1 MRSIVGSTF
10 FTMAVVTAIFQ
21 GPTEARAAD
30 MPLKAAP
37 APAWSWT
44 GFYIGADVGAAW
56 GPRDVSFNS
65 TDGKPCH
72 FCGGDTDFGV
82 LNALGSANLKTSSA
96 ALGLKGGYNAQ
107 FGSWVLGVEGDF
119 TSFHLRN
126 SAATSGNP
134 FAAAFAEFDS
144 LGGFANFNTNVSA
157 DWLVTVRPR
166 IGYALD
172 HVLVYATGGVAFGR
186 VAISQSYIDFAVDGN
201 GNGLEASS
209 ASRVKAGWTVGGGVE
224 YALTRNWIVNAEYLY
239 TDLGSITT
247 AGSVRDSEPG
257 GLSNALLTFTSRA
270 IVNQARAGLSYK
282 FD

>member
-107 FGSWVLGVEGDF
+107 FGS
-119 TSFHLRN
+119 
-126 SAATSGNP
+126 
-134 FAAAFAEFDS
+134 
-144 LGGFANFNTNVSA
+144 
-157 DWLVTVRPR
+157 
-166 IGYALD
+166 
-172 HVLVYATGGVAFGR
+172 
-186 VAISQSYIDFAVDGN
+186 
-201 GNGLEASS
+201 
-209 ASRVKAGWTVGGGVE
+209 
-224 YALTRNWIVNAEYLY
+224 
-239 TDLGSITT
+239 
-247 AGSVRDSEPG
+247 
-257 GLSNALLTFTSRA
+257 
-270 IVNQARAGLSYK
+270 
-282 FD
+282 